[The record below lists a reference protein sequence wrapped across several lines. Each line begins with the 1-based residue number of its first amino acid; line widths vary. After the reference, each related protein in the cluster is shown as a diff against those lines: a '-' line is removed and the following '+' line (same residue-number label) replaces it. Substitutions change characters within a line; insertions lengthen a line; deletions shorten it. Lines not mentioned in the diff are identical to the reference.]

1 MEFLELN
8 GPARVE
14 GDHLLVVAH
23 TRTSLTRGLDHG
35 EAVVV
40 RTSTGE
46 LHAARVLDIGF
57 EPEDTIYTLDV
68 GARLPEDL
76 ARERVAGLDADVHDL
91 ALHELVDLLGELARD
106 ETLCGHGHG
115 HDR

>member
-23 TRTSLTRGLDHG
+23 TRTKLIRGLEFD

-40 RTSTGE
+40 RTSGGE
-46 LHAARVLDIGF
+46 LHAARVLDIAF

-106 ETLCGHGHG
+106 EDLCGG
-115 HDR
+115 RR

>member
-1 MEFLELN
+1 MEFVELN

-23 TRTSLTRGLDHG
+23 SRTGLTRGLDHG

-40 RTSTGE
+40 RTSGGE
-46 LHAARVLDIGF
+46 NHAARVLDIAF
-57 EPEDTIYTLDV
+57 EPDDTVYTLDV

-91 ALHELVDLLGELARD
+91 ALHELVDLLGELARED
-106 ETLCGHGHG
+106 TLCRSGGEH
-115 HDR
+115 R